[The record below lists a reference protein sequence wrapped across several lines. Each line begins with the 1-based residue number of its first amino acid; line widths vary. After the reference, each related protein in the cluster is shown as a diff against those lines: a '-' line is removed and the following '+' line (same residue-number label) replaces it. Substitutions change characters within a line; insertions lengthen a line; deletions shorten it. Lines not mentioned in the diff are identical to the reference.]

1 MYGFLYFFGPLEA
14 EESLPTQH
22 RHFIASC
29 RWSGEYAG
37 RKFLFLHIE
46 QSHNNITIQPE
57 SCLWPPEEFMCNT
70 HSPVLVSTY
79 SWGKYMALQLL
90 TLSVCCLLLRMWRTV
105 TLAQSC
111 FNTRPSSGKWEAAL
125 NREQLPLK
133 FPTWNIKRWT
143 TNISLFYCTLGT
155 CMIYLEGLTLFLC
168 NGVGENAVVMCY
180 K

>member
-168 NGVGENAVVMCY
+168 NGVGENAVMCY